1 MGSSTSVKPKS
12 RYKVI
17 NFFLTM
23 MQSFGRDLG
32 LLTYTEWG
40 SLLWLLPAW
49 GIATVYGRVYEFSP
63 LLTAFMSC
71 LWYPLFLLWRA
82 WQRSEGHPYRIFSV
96 TILCIALYLL
106 GLGRATQVITT
117 YSESDTF
124 FEGQEGTYIMHITSM
139 PERIRRG
146 TSETIKL
153 TGDVLGLYAKKEMVG
168 EELLH
173 ADGEIIAY
181 VNDAS
186 SILPGSYVWVRGTPL
201 HSRSGVEDGQID
213 RRARMIASLYRGT
226 IYDGTIAAMV
236 TSGTSLPAEI
246 RPPWYEDI
254 LSALMQDIGNIHTYV
269 KQAIANRL
277 PASVAALAQTL
288 VLGGS
293 YSLLSS
299 TVMTSFTLTGLIHI
313 LSVSGSHIALLFAMV
328 YGIGAIGG
336 IGKERSTYAGIIVAI
351 LYCCM
356 VGFNP
361 PVIRATL
368 MGICMGIGVIRGTL
382 YSSRQAIA
390 ISAAMLLLYQPML
403 LLDVS
408 FQLSFGATYGI
419 LLLVK
424 PLYRRMPR
432 GMPKV
437 TMPLALCLA
446 AQILMWPVQLYYFH
460 MIGMGTFVA
469 AILVAPLLDLAIIG
483 IVILVLLNII
493 YAPAFLWDMV
503 GYLLRIAVYIN
514 YTIARLPLMTY
525 WIAAPAWWQM
535 VLYYPLCRYYYYWAE
550 EGTKDKAPV
559 YEKGALLCI
568 IVVLFCGPFVEA
580 SGTTY
585 IHVIPTAHPS
595 WLAIESHW
603 GRRDVWLYCDMGG
616 RVPSPRLIHTLES
629 DVHYYG
635 ATRLRGLVV
644 DGVNAEN
651 IYAVNALASY
661 FGIPFSF
668 DAVKK
673 GRYSYVTAGN
683 EEYIPITMET
693 NGVIQVTG
701 LHRSF
706 FFLSQS
712 SGYRQKGQKVL
723 QLKGNPTEIYMHR
736 YGRDRIP
743 CIIGTADEYGL
754 LRQYDSRCDGYVYW
768 PPGRKLREIDP
779 ALDGLYVVGHERIP
793 DIEL

>member
-23 MQSFGRDLG
+23 IQSFGRDLG

-96 TILCIALYLL
+96 AILCIALYLL

-186 SILPGSYVWVRGTPL
+186 SILPGSYVWVHGTPL

-226 IYDGTIAAMV
+226 IYEGTVTAMT
-236 TSGTSLPAEI
+236 TSGTTLPVEI
-246 RPPWYEDI
+246 QPSWYERVVNG
-254 LSALMQDIGNIHTYV
+254 LMQGMGSIQTYV

-460 MIGMGTFVA
+460 MVGIGTFVA

-568 IVVLFCGPFVEA
+568 MVVLFCGPFVEA

-585 IHVIPTAHPS
+585 IHVIPTAHPA

-651 IYAVNALASY
+651 VYAVNALASY
-661 FGIPFSF
+661 FEIPFSF

-723 QLKGNPTEIYMHR
+723 QLKGNPTEMYVHR

-754 LRQYDSRCDGYVYW
+754 LRRYDSRCDGYVYW